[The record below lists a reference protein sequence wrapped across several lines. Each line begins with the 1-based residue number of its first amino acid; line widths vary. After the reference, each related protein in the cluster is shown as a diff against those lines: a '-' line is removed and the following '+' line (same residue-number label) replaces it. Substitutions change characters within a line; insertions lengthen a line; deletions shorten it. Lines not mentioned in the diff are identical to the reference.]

1 MTTLNPPQPFS
12 GREELG
18 WGKPLVH
25 LANSPFIKNVTYSLF
40 TRIGS
45 VGLSFLSV
53 SISLAYLGNQ
63 AYGIWVTLSS
73 LLAWVNFFDFG
84 LANSLQSQ
92 LAQAVATN
100 KLDYARVLVSTSYAV
115 MLRYIV
121 PVLLLTVIGV
131 AFSMNWSSVLH
142 TEASAETS
150 VKWAIALLG
159 CCTTLQLTLKP
170 VSTILFAYQKTR
182 LNELVVFFIQLL
194 IVLLIVAL
202 NYFSPAWMNPF
213 TGVVLINALIP
224 VIVWSG
230 VSVYVYTRLHPELIP
245 AIQHIDWTQTRTLLQ
260 VGLSFTVLQLYGIA
274 IFFTDNILIAYL
286 FGAESVTEYSI
297 INKYFS
303 VLTLFFG
310 MILMPYWSAIAVTYA
325 KNDTKGTLKLIRVVL
340 VAFLALSIG
349 GIVLFVMKD
358 YAVRLWTKLDV
369 SAYFYLSV
377 WVLLSTLLAMFNNIY
392 TILLNSANKLRL
404 QVVMAIL
411 VIILNPV
418 LSIVAV
424 KVLHYPIEAIPIVNV
439 FCMFLFGL
447 MAYIQATKVMQNR
460 AVGIWN
466 K

>member
-1 MTTLNPPQPFS
+1 
-12 GREELG
+12 
-18 WGKPLVH
+18 
-25 LANSPFIKNVTYSLF
+25 
-40 TRIGS
+40 
-45 VGLSFLSV
+45 
-53 SISLAYLGNQ
+53 
-63 AYGIWVTLSS
+63 
-73 LLAWVNFFDFG
+73 
-84 LANSLQSQ
+84 
-92 LAQAVATN
+92 
-100 KLDYARVLVSTSYAV
+100 
-115 MLRYIV
+115 
-121 PVLLLTVIGV
+121 
-131 AFSMNWSSVLH
+131 
-142 TEASAETS
+142 
-150 VKWAIALLG
+150 
-159 CCTTLQLTLKP
+159 
-170 VSTILFAYQKTR
+170 
-182 LNELVVFFIQLL
+182 
-194 IVLLIVAL
+194 VLLIVAL

-325 KNDTKGTLKLIRVVL
+325 KNDTKGTLKLMRVVL